1 VTDQATPAVSATV
14 IAMPM
19 RRVLG
24 IGALAGF
31 VPGFVVGCLLG
42 GVVAWAAGAVV
53 NWMQQVSF
61 TTGMRVALMPLGNQ
75 VNALQSTHDS
85 WYLVVPVI
93 GLVLGVLTAAIG
105 ALTALI
111 VAVTLPSRVG
121 RPDVVLRI
129 GRREARRQR

>member
-1 VTDQATPAVSATV
+1 MSDQPAPVAGATV
-14 IAMPM
+14 IAVPL

-31 VPGFVVGCLLG
+31 VPGFIVGCLLG

-105 ALTALI
+105 ALTAVI
-111 VAVTLPSRVG
+111 VAVMLPGRVG
-121 RPDVVLRI
+121 GPDIALRI
-129 GRREARRQR
+129 ARRQARRHR